1 MASAVFFLRR
11 GLPADARA
19 ILEAHRSAVRTTAAT
34 HYSQAII
41 DEWAPVHVA
50 PGRVKTFEQWIE
62 RGEELIV
69 VAVDSDE
76 TVVGFGSIVPSNS
89 ELRAVYVAA
98 EQARKGVGRA
108 ILSQLE
114 TFAQEAGLSEL
125 RMDASMNAVAFYEAN
140 GFASL
145 GRGEHAMSSGNLMPC
160 MRMSKSLGRNSSAIA
175 AGNSALLR
183 SPEKL

>member
-1 MASAVFFLRR
+1 MASGQTATAFSLRR

-19 ILEAHRSAVRTTAAT
+19 ILEAHRSAVRTTAAA

-41 DEWAPVHVA
+41 DEWAPIHVA
-50 PGRVKTFEQWIE
+50 PERVKTFEQWIE

-69 VAVDSDE
+69 VAADSGE
-76 TVVGFGSIVPSNS
+76 TVIGFGSIVPSNS

-98 EQARKGVGRA
+98 EHGRKGVGRA

-114 TFAQEAGLSEL
+114 TLAQEVGLSEL
-125 RMDASMNAVAFYEAN
+125 RMDASMNAVAFYEAS

-145 GRGEHAMSSGNLMPC
+145 GRGEHSMPSGNRMSC
-160 MRMSKSLGRNSSAIA
+160 MHMSKSLGRLS
-175 AGNSALLR
+175 
-183 SPEKL
+183 